1 MPDDDEPA
9 AFLEHL
15 DRIEEKVTRLLD
27 QAAALQSENLELKRR
42 ISHLEEELNR
52 KRAAETRWAE
62 ERAQIRARI
71 DHVLAKL
78 EGVHRS

>member
-1 MPDDDEPA
+1 MADGDETA

-71 DHVLAKL
+71 DHVLARL